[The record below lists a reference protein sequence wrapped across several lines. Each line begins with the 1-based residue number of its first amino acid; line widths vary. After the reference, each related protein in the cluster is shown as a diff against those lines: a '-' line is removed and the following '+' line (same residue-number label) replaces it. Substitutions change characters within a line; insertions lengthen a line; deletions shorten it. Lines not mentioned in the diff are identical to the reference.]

1 MALKKLAMV
10 GCGGIGGYHL
20 SHFVGFTDIVELAGF
35 CDLIPERAESF
46 VKKSGSGKAY
56 TCYEQ
61 MFDEVK
67 PDMVFICVP
76 PTEHGEIEFAAIERG
91 IPFFVEKPLALN
103 LELAR
108 SIRDAAAKKRLITA
122 SGFQCRYSNLIE
134 PTKKFITEHPIVFI
148 DCSRIGGVPG
158 VHWWRKR
165 DMSGGQAVEQTIHQ
179 FDIIRYLYGEPETVF
194 AMGTRGFINN
204 GEWDGYDTEDAST
217 TIVRYKSG
225 ITGHITTGCYALS
238 GAAFDSK
245 ITFSSRDCRM
255 EHRIIDTTDIYGV
268 KQEEVVVQDNQV
280 IKGDGNLGRTDNE
293 GVIRYRQEG
302 DAGIL
307 CDRTFI
313 EAVISGDGS
322 KIRSPYA
329 DALKSVAFTLAVNES
344 MDTGV
349 PVKVDFR

>member
-1 MALKKLAMV
+1 MALKKVALI

-20 SHFVGFTDIVELAGF
+20 DHFIQLKDVIEIAGF
-35 CDLIPERAESF
+35 CDVILERAENF
-46 VKKSGSGKAY
+46 VKIAGSGKAY
-56 TCYEQ
+56 SCFRQ

-67 PDMVFICVP
+67 PDMLFIGIP
-76 PTEHGEIEFAAIERG
+76 PTEHGEIEFEAIARG
-91 IPFFVEKPLALN
+91 IPFFVEKPLAMD

-122 SGFQCRYSNLIE
+122 SGFQCRYGGIIE
-134 PTKKFITEHPIVFI
+134 PAKKFIAEHPIVFI

-158 VHWWRKR
+158 TPWWRKR
-165 DMSGGQAVEQTIHQ
+165 ELSGGQAVEQTIHQ
-179 FDIIRYLYGEPETVF
+179 FDIIRYLYGEPEYVYSL
-194 AMGTRGFINN
+194 GTRGFITN

-217 TIVRYKSG
+217 TAIRFKSG
-225 ITGHITTGCYALS
+225 ITGHITTGCYALT

-255 EHRIIDTTDIYGV
+255 DHRILGTTDIYGV
-268 KQEEVVVQDNQV
+268 KEEEEVKIDTQVV
-280 IKGDGNLGRTDNE
+280 KGDGNMARSENE
-293 GVIRYRQEG
+293 GFIRYRAND
-302 DAGIL
+302 DAGMI

-313 EAVISGDGS
+313 DAVITGDPS

-349 PVKVDFR
+349 PVRIDYR